1 GRPLL
6 TGGTGRLAS
15 AHFAFR
21 ELPARR
27 HRRRRLRVL
36 ELAGPRDFDERTR
49 ALRERRG
56 RFVGR
61 TGELERLEQAY
72 EIAVAEGRRVVAA
85 VIGGAGAGKSR
96 LLAEF
101 VARAEARPPAPRLV
115 ALAANPA
122 ARDAPFWLVGDLLQ
136 STLTLPPRRGR
147 AARGATVQR
156 LRHVLG
162 GVGLDRSEL
171 DECLAAVE
179 LALELRD
186 GAVGSGDP
194 AAADLRERVAS
205 ALRSLRRALTGPVLV
220 VIEDLHLAHAT
231 SSAVLR
237 SGVQSEPA
245 PELVVL
251 TSRRELR
258 DLPEDALRIALD
270 ELDEEERAALIR
282 DRLAGAGDESTVAAV
297 ARRAGGNPLFIEE
310 LAGAVR
316 ERAGGATAVE
326 VPAGVRDVLTARVDR
341 LAPACRA
348 TLQHAAVI
356 GPVFRSRI
364 LEELLGPAVHD

>member
-101 VARAEARPPAPRLV
+101 VARAEARPHAPQLV

-136 STLTLPPRRGR
+136 SPLNLARPRRPRRHRAAPAPRAGRRRPRSQRARRVPGRGRAGARAARRRGR
-147 AARGATVQR
+147 
-156 LRHVLG
+156 LG
-162 GVGLDRSEL
+162 
-171 DECLAAVE
+171 
-179 LALELRD
+179 
-186 GAVGSGDP
+186 
-194 AAADLRERVAS
+194 
-205 ALRSLRRALTGPVLV
+205 
-220 VIEDLHLAHAT
+220 
-231 SSAVLR
+231 R
-237 SGVQSEPA
+237 SGGGRPA
-245 PELVVL
+245 
-251 TSRRELR
+251 
-258 DLPEDALRIALD
+258 
-270 ELDEEERAALIR
+270 
-282 DRLAGAGDESTVAAV
+282 
-297 ARRAGGNPLFIEE
+297 RAGGQRP
-310 LAGAVR
+310 AQPAARADRPG
-316 ERAGGATAVE
+316 AGG
-326 VPAGVRDVLTARVDR
+326 DR
-341 LAPACRA
+341 
-348 TLQHAAVI
+348 
-356 GPVFRSRI
+356 GP
-364 LEELLGPAVHD
+364 PP

>member
-1 GRPLL
+1 
-6 TGGTGRLAS
+6 
-15 AHFAFR
+15 
-21 ELPARR
+21 
-27 HRRRRLRVL
+27 
-36 ELAGPRDFDERTR
+36 
-49 ALRERRG
+49 
-56 RFVGR
+56 
-61 TGELERLEQAY
+61 
-72 EIAVAEGRRVVAA
+72 AEGRRVVAA

-101 VARAEARPPAPRLV
+101 VARAEARPHAPQLV

-136 STLTLPPRRGR
+136 STLNLPPRRGR

-220 VIEDLHLAHAT
+220 VIEDLHLADAT
-231 SSAVLR
+231 SSAVLQ
-237 SGVQSEPA
+237 SVVQSEPA

-364 LEELLGPAVHD
+364 LEELLGPAVHDHLQELVEEGLVVRADFGAAEVDEGELAFRHGLLQEVVYESLAAAARRGAHARLGRL